1 MPGGLAQ
8 FFASDT
14 YLPGAQCYHWESL
27 LLWTQVVSNTLIG
40 ISFLAIALTL
50 TVLRMRAASM
60 PFRRTSFAFGT
71 FIVCCALSHF
81 ALVFVTFQPVHGV
94 DALVRAVTALASL
107 GTVFLLPRLVP
118 RALSL
123 TRGAA
128 AARRRG
134 IELEAAVEGLE
145 RMYETTKELER
156 IKTQF
161 FANVSHEL
169 RTPLTLILGP
179 TERLLAAPNLRD
191 EQRRDLALVTRNARM
206 LLRQVNDLLDVSRLE
221 AGRLELRYA
230 RTDLAK
236 LVQLTTAHFDA
247 LARERDLRFVTETP
261 ESVPAELDADLV
273 QRVLLNLISN
283 AFKFTPESG
292 VIRVTVRE
300 ANGGRGLI
308 EVADNGAGVPA
319 EQRELIFER
328 FRQADGSST
337 RRYGGAG
344 LGLAIAK
351 DFVELHG
358 GTLEVTD
365 APEGGALFLVELP
378 LRAPEGAMVRETPSE
393 RPSLPPPEASQL
405 ALDELWSRAHTGDSL
420 APAPAAERPLVL
432 VVEDNIEMNRFVC
445 QTLSLDYR
453 TEPALDGRQG
463 LEKALRLMPDVIVSD
478 LMMPGMSGDQLVQAI
493 RNSPELIEV
502 PILLLTAKTD
512 ETLRTRMLREGA
524 QDYVMKPFAAD
535 ELRARV
541 SNLVTM
547 KRTRQLLQRELGS
560 EVHDVE
566 LLAREVTQQKR
577 ELQNAMDSM
586 RVARQHA
593 EQQSRLKS
601 GFLGMMSHELRTP
614 LAALQLQLERL
625 LRSGAHELPPDK
637 QTLVRR
643 MSASIGR
650 VHALIEGL
658 LQYARIESGRFNAR
672 SENVDIG
679 RLANEVVDELQMLAE
694 DKGVVLKL
702 NIEDAPGDFESDTSL
717 VRLILLNLIDNGLRS
732 TEHGQVRIT
741 IRFDER
747 SCRLTVAD
755 TGPGIPRE
763 QQGKLFASFDD
774 DTARHKQLPGTG
786 LSLALVREL
795 VTALGGSITVSS
807 KVGHGTKFSV
817 RIPHRTTGAVLP
829 LPSEARHQHH

>member
-1 MPGGLAQ
+1 MAGGVSD
-8 FFASDT
+8 FFSSDGF
-14 YLPGAQCYHWESL
+14 LPHAECYHWDSA
-27 LLWTQVVSNTLIG
+27 LLWTQVISNGLIG
-40 ISFLAIALTL
+40 LSFLAIAVTL
-50 TVLRMRAASM
+50 VVLRMRAVSM
-60 PFRRTSFAFGT
+60 PFRRTTFAFGT
-71 FIVCCALSHF
+71 FLVCCALSHF
-81 ALVFVTFQPVHGV
+81 ALVFVTFTPLHAIDTLLRV
-94 DALVRAVTALASL
+94 VTAIASL

-179 TERLLAAPNLRD
+179 TERLLAAPNLRE

-221 AGRLELRYA
+221 AGRLELRYS
-230 RTDLAK
+230 RTDLSK
-236 LVQLTTAHFDA
+236 LVQQTAAHFDA
-247 LARERDLRFVTETP
+247 LARERNLRFVTEVP
-261 ESVPAELDADLV
+261 DSLPAELDVDLV
-273 QRVLLNLISN
+273 QRVLLNLVSN

-292 VIRVTVRE
+292 QIRISARDLGE
-300 ANGGRGLI
+300 GRAVI
-308 EVADNGAGVPA
+308 EVADNGAGVSA
-319 EQRELIFER
+319 EHRELIFER
-328 FRQADGSST
+328 FRQADASAT
-337 RRYGGAG
+337 RRFGGAG

-351 DFVELHG
+351 DFVELHN
-358 GTLEVTD
+358 GTLEVAD
-365 APEGGALFLVELP
+365 APEGGALFLAEIP
-378 LRAPEGAMVRETPSE
+378 TIAPEGTSVKETPSE

-405 ALDELWSRAHTGDSL
+405 ALDELWSRAHSGDSL

-432 VVEDNIEMNRFVC
+432 VVEDNLDMNRFVC

-463 LEKALRLMPDVIVSD
+463 LEKALRLLPDVIVSD

-502 PILLLTAKTD
+502 PILLLTAKSD

-541 SNLVTM
+541 SNLVTV
-547 KRTRQLLQRELGS
+547 KRTRQLLQKELGS

-566 LLAREVTQQKR
+566 LLAREIASQKR
-577 ELQNAMDSM
+577 ELQNKMDSM

-593 EQQSRLKS
+593 EQQSKLKS

-614 LAALQLQLERL
+614 LASLQLQLERL
-625 LRSGAHELPPDK
+625 LASGQHELPPER
-637 QTLVRR
+637 QMIVRR

-658 LQYARIESGRFNAR
+658 LHFARIESGRFNAR
-672 SENVDIG
+672 AETVDVA
-679 RLANEVVDELQMLAE
+679 RLAQDVLDELQMFAE
-694 DKGVVLKL
+694 EKGVALML
-702 NIEDAPGDFESDTSL
+702 NVEDAPPDFESDASL

-763 QQGKLFASFDD
+763 HQSRLFATFDD
-774 DTARHKQLPGTG
+774 DSTRHKQLPGTG
-786 LSLALVREL
+786 LALALTREL

-817 RIPHRTTGAVLP
+817 RVPHRTSAAPIP
-829 LPSEARHQHH
+829 LSAEARQ

>member
-1 MPGGLAQ
+1 MNDSLAD
-8 FFASDT
+8 FFSSTD
-14 YLPGAQCYHWESL
+14 YLPHAASYNSNPL
-27 LLWTQVVSNTLIG
+27 LMWTQVISSTVIG
-40 ISFLAIALTL
+40 LSFIAIAITL
-50 TVLRMRAASM
+50 TVLRVRAVSM
-60 PFRRTSFAFGT
+60 PFRRTTFAFGA

-81 ALVFVTFQPVHGV
+81 ALVFVTFTPFHGI
-94 DALVRAVTALASL
+94 DALLRVLTAFASL

-118 RALSL
+118 RAVSL

-128 AARRRG
+128 AARKRG

-221 AGRLELRYA
+221 AGRLELRYS
-230 RTDLAK
+230 RSDLAK
-236 LVQLTTAHFDA
+236 LVQQAVAHFDA
-247 LARERDLRFVTETP
+247 LARERDMRFTTDVP
-261 ESVPAELDADLV
+261 EALPAEVDADLV
-273 QRVLLNLISN
+273 QRVILNLVSN

-292 VIRVTVRE
+292 QIRVSVRE
-300 ANGGRGLI
+300 LGEARAVI
-308 EVADNGAGVPA
+308 EVADNGAGVPP

-328 FRQADGSST
+328 FRQADGSAT
-337 RRYGGAG
+337 RRFGGAG

-358 GTLEVTD
+358 GTLEVSD
-365 APEGGALFLVELP
+365 APEGGALFIAELP
-378 LRAPEGAMVRETPSE
+378 TRAPDGASVRETPSE

-405 ALDELWSRAHTGDSL
+405 ALDELWSRAHSGDSL
-420 APAPAAERPLVL
+420 VPAPAAERPLVL

-502 PILLLTAKTD
+502 PILLLTAKSD

-541 SNLVTM
+541 SNLVTV
-547 KRTRQLLQRELGS
+547 KRTRQLLQKELGS

-566 LLAREVTQQKR
+566 LLAREVAAQKR
-577 ELQNAMDSM
+577 QLQNAMDSM

-625 LRSGAHELPPDK
+625 LRSGQHELPPDK
-637 QTLVRR
+637 QLLVRR

-658 LQYARIESGRFNAR
+658 LQFGRIESGRFMAR
-672 SENVDIG
+672 TEPVDVM
-679 RLANEVVDELQMLAE
+679 RLAQEVLDELQMLAE
-694 DKGVVLKL
+694 DKGVELLL
-702 NIEDAPGDFESDTSL
+702 NVEDAPPDFESDSSL

-763 QQGKLFASFDD
+763 QQSRLFASFEDD
-774 DTARHKQLPGTG
+774 ATRHKQLPGTG

-817 RIPHRTTGAVLP
+817 RVPHRPGISAIAASAEV
-829 LPSEARHQHH
+829 RQ